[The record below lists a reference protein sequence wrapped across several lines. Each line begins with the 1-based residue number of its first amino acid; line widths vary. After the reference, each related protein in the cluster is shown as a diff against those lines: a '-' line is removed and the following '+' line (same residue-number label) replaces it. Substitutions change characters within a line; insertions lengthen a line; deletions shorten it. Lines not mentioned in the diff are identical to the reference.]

1 MDTPILLPTPD
12 RSDTAPKWFTRM
24 PPMLNAPWP
33 QRIVALAAALFA
45 ADFLGG
51 CGQKGPLFVPHT
63 PAAAQRATLPQTA
76 FGGTDAPPPAA
87 TASQPAAARLPPPLP
102 DLPEIR

>member
-1 MDTPILLPTPD
+1 
-12 RSDTAPKWFTRM
+12 M
-24 PPMLNAPWP
+24 PPMLHAPWL
-33 QRIVALAAALFA
+33 QRTVALAPALFA
-45 ADFLGG
+45 AGFLGG

-63 PAAAQRATLPQTA
+63 PVAAQRATLPQTA
-76 FGGTDAPPPAA
+76 FGGAGAPPAA